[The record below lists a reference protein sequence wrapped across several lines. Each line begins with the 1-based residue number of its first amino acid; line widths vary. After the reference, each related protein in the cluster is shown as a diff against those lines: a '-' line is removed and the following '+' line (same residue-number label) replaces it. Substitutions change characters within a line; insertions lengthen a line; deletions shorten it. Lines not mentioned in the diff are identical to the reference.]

1 MIQNFRLFLSITLSA
16 MMILFTVNLDAM
28 ALETVPGEETNTA
41 RNTVVAVVYEKNL
54 CGVAY
59 SMEELGR
66 VIKTN
71 LNNREQAFSIRYI
84 NDTGPLKE
92 GIKGIF
98 DEVMSQDDYLHYTIE
113 KYSYVYEGFEGD
125 VTISFQVQYAETKEQ
140 SDYVTSRVDEILSLI
155 ITDGMDEYQ
164 KEKAIH
170 DYIVLNVEYDTSY
183 TENSAYAAL
192 TKGKTVCQ
200 GYSLLAYKMLNRA
213 GIETRIV
220 EGNAKGG
227 LHLWNLVNLEGKWYH
242 LDCTWDDPVSNR
254 DGYISYRFFNLTDE
268 QISVDHKMLKSNQSA
283 S

>member
-1 MIQNFRLFLSITLSA
+1 MIQNFKLFLCFTLGA
-16 MMILFTVNLDAM
+16 FLLLFTVNFDAM
-28 ALETVPGEETNTA
+28 ALEAVPGEELNTA
-41 RNTVVAVVYEKNL
+41 KNTVVAVVYEKND
-54 CGVAY
+54 CGSAY
-59 SMEELGR
+59 SLEELGR
-66 VIKTN
+66 EIKNN
-71 LNNREQAFSIRYI
+71 LINREQAFSMRYI
-84 NDTGPLKE
+84 NDTGFLKE
-92 GIKGIF
+92 GLKGIF
-98 DEVMSQDDYLHYTIE
+98 DELVNQDDYLHYTID
-113 KYSYVYEGFEGD
+113 KYSYVYEGFKGN

-140 SDYVTSRVDEILSLI
+140 SDYVTSRVDEILSRI
-155 ITDGMDEYQ
+155 ITDGMDDYQ

-220 EGNAKGG
+220 EGDAKG
-227 LHLWNLVNLEGKWYH
+227 LHLWNLIRLDGEWYH
-242 LDCTWDDPVSNR
+242 LDCTWDDPVPNR

-268 QISVDHKMLKSNQSA
+268 QISVDHKMLKNHLA